1 MNQLA
6 DLWADIAATAAEA
19 EKLARELQGLPGVSA
34 TTVKAMTGAATQ
46 AREIGEDAVA
56 EYLEAIKE

>member
-1 MNQLA
+1 MSQLA

-19 EKLARELQGLPGVSA
+19 ERLARELQGLPGASG
-34 TTVKAMTGAATQ
+34 TTKQAMTGAATQ

-56 EYLEAIKE
+56 EYLKEI